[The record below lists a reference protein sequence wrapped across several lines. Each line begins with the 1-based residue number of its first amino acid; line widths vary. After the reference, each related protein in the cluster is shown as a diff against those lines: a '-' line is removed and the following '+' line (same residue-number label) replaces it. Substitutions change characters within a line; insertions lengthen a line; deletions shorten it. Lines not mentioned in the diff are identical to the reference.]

1 VPNGRVFDA
10 VVGAEES
17 SEFLRQSRVIA
28 EAWKQGNVTTRY
40 ETLPGDHFTVLD
52 PLSDPESAM
61 TRRVVE
67 LSRAV
72 QAEAL

>member
-1 VPNGRVFDA
+1 
-10 VVGAEES
+10 
-17 SEFLRQSRVIA
+17 VIA

-61 TRRVVE
+61 TRRIVE